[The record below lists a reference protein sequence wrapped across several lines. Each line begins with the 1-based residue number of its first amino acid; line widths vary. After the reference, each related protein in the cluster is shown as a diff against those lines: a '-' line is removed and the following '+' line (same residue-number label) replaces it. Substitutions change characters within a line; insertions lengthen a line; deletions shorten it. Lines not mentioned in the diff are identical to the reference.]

1 MKHLRLFETENEYQE
16 AINTLDLP
24 CITYVE
30 ETSEIELYPKVN
42 CCIATYNISDT
53 LYNSRL
59 LNSSF
64 DMAQIDAM
72 FIDGVEVEPTNQYTF
87 TTTGEHTVK
96 IILNNNFT
104 NAANMFSR
112 CTSLTSL
119 DLSNFDTSNVTSMN
133 YMFSRCQSLTSLDL
147 SNFDTSNVTDM
158 DSMFYT
164 CESLTSLDLSSFD
177 TSNVTDMNSMFST
190 CTSLTSLDLSSFDT
204 SNVISSDWM
213 VANCS
218 SLTSLKMMGD
228 INKMSTPSNMFF
240 NITTTGTFYYNS
252 AYDYSKIIA
261 KLPSTWTA
269 VAV

>member
-30 ETSEIELYPKVN
+30 ETSEIGVYPKVN
-42 CCIATYNISDT
+42 CCIATYGIADT
-53 LYNSRL
+53 LSSSTL
-59 LNSSF
+59 LGDNF
-64 DMAQIDAM
+64 DTSQIKTM
-72 FIDGVEVEPTNQYTF
+72 FIDGVEVEPISQYTF

-104 NAANMFSR
+104 NAGNMFAC

-119 DLSNFDTSNVTSMN
+119 DLSNFDTSNVREMIG
-133 YMFSRCQSLTSLDL
+133 MFAYCTSLTSLDL
-147 SNFDTSNVTDM
+147 SNFDTSK
-158 DSMFYT
+158 
-164 CESLTSLDLSSFD
+164 
-177 TSNVTDMNSMFST
+177 
-190 CTSLTSLDLSSFDT
+190 
-204 SNVISSDWM
+204 VISSDWM

-228 INKMSTPSNMFF
+228 INKMSTPSDMFYD
-240 NITTTGTFYYNS
+240 ITTTGTFYYNS
-252 AYDYSKIIA
+252 TYDYSKIISV
-261 KLPSTWTA
+261 LPSTWTA

>member
-24 CITYVE
+24 CVTYVE
-30 ETSEIELYPKVN
+30 ETSEIGVYPKVN
-42 CCIATYNISDT
+42 CCIATYGIANTLSSSTLLGDDFDT
-53 LYNSRL
+53 S
-59 LNSSF
+59 
-64 DMAQIDAM
+64 QIKTM
-72 FIDGVEVEPTNQYTF
+72 LIDGVEVEPISQYTF

-104 NAANMFSR
+104 NAGNMFAY

-119 DLSNFDTSNVTSMN
+119 DLSNFDTSNVREMIG
-133 YMFSRCQSLTSLDL
+133 MFVYCTSLTSLDL
-147 SNFDTSNVTDM
+147 SNFDTSK
-158 DSMFYT
+158 
-164 CESLTSLDLSSFD
+164 
-177 TSNVTDMNSMFST
+177 
-190 CTSLTSLDLSSFDT
+190 
-204 SNVISSDWM
+204 VISFDWM

-228 INKMSTPSNMFF
+228 INKMSTPSDMFYD
-240 NITTTGTFYYNS
+240 ITTTGTFYYNS

>member
-30 ETSEIELYPKVN
+30 ETSEIGVYPKVN
-42 CCIATYNISDT
+42 CCIATYGIADT
-53 LYNSRL
+53 LSSSTL
-59 LNSSF
+59 LGDDF
-64 DMAQIDAM
+64 DTSQIKTM
-72 FIDGVEVEPTNQYTF
+72 FIDGVEVEPISQYTF

-104 NAANMFSR
+104 NAGNMFAY

-119 DLSNFDTSNVTSMN
+119 DLSNFDTSK
-133 YMFSRCQSLTSLDL
+133 
-147 SNFDTSNVTDM
+147 
-158 DSMFYT
+158 
-164 CESLTSLDLSSFD
+164 
-177 TSNVTDMNSMFST
+177 
-190 CTSLTSLDLSSFDT
+190 
-204 SNVISSDWM
+204 VISSDWM

-228 INKMSTPSNMFF
+228 INKMSTPSDMFYD
-240 NITTTGTFYYNS
+240 ITTTGTFYYNS
-252 AYDYSKIIA
+252 AYDYSKIISV
-261 KLPSTWTA
+261 LPSTWTA

>member
-1 MKHLRLFETENEYQE
+1 MST
-16 AINTLDLP
+16 

-30 ETSEIELYPKVN
+30 ETSEIGVYPKVN

-104 NAANMFSR
+104 NAANMFNS

-133 YMFSRCQSLTSLDL
+133 SMFSRCQ
-147 SNFDTSNVTDM
+147 N
-158 DSMFYT
+158 
-164 CESLTSLDLSSFD
+164 LTSLDLSSFD
-177 TSNVTDMNSMFST
+177 TSNVTDMGVMFNI
-190 CTSLTSLDLSSFDT
+190 CTSLTSLDLSNFDT
-204 SNVISSDWM
+204 SKVTSM
-213 VANCS
+213 MGMFFECT

-228 INKMSTPSNMFF
+228 IKMSLSPNEMFS

-252 AYDYSKIIA
+252 AYDYSQIISV
-261 KLPSTWTA
+261 LPSTWTA

>member
-72 FIDGVEVEPTNQYTF
+72 FIDGVEVEPISQYTF

-119 DLSNFDTSNVTSMN
+119 DLSNFDTSNVTDMGV
-133 YMFSRCQSLTSLDL
+133 MFNSCSGLTSLDL
-147 SNFDTSNVTDM
+147 SNFDTSKVT
-158 DSMFYT
+158 SMIG
-164 CESLTSLDLSSFD
+164 
-177 TSNVTDMNSMFST
+177 MFFE
-190 CTSLTSLDLSSFDT
+190 CT
-204 SNVISSDWM
+204 
-213 VANCS
+213 

-228 INKMSTPSNMFF
+228 IKMSLSPDEMFS

-252 AYDYSKIIA
+252 AYDYSQIISV
-261 KLPSTWTA
+261 LPSTWTA

>member
-30 ETSEIELYPKVN
+30 ETSEIGVYPKVN
-42 CCIATYNISDT
+42 CCIATYGIADT
-53 LYNSRL
+53 LSSSTL
-59 LNSSF
+59 LGDDF
-64 DMAQIDAM
+64 DTSQIKTM
-72 FIDGVEVEPTNQYTF
+72 FIDGVEVEPISQYTF

-104 NAANMFSR
+104 NAGNMFAY

-119 DLSNFDTSNVTSMN
+119 DLSNFDTSNVREMIGMYAYCT
-133 YMFSRCQSLTSLDL
+133 SLTSLDL
-147 SNFDTSNVTDM
+147 SNFDTSK
-158 DSMFYT
+158 
-164 CESLTSLDLSSFD
+164 
-177 TSNVTDMNSMFST
+177 
-190 CTSLTSLDLSSFDT
+190 
-204 SNVISSDWM
+204 VISSDWM

-228 INKMSTPSNMFF
+228 INKMSTPSDMFYD
-240 NITTTGTFYYNS
+240 ITTTGTFYYNS
-252 AYDYSKIIA
+252 AYDYSKIISV
-261 KLPSTWTA
+261 LPSTWTA